1 MRQRFEALELEL
13 LSPLAVKAAKSRG
26 RQYHEP
32 PSENRTYFQR
42 DRDRIV
48 HAKAFRR
55 LKQKTQVFVS
65 ASDHYRSRLT
75 HTLEVAQVSRHL
87 ARLLR
92 LNEDL
97 CECIALAHDLG
108 HTPFG
113 HSGERELNR
122 LMADYGG
129 FEHNLQSRRIVDIL
143 ENKYPGFPGL
153 NLSFEVRE
161 GLIKH
166 RSSESLETTPS
177 DQKEVELPF
186 ISLEAQVCNL
196 ADEIA
201 YNSHDLDDGL
211 SSGLISPSELETN
224 VTLWREAR
232 GAVSSQYQALSDH
245 ELYHLIHSFLI
256 SSFIDDVLVTTAKTI
271 ADSGVVSLDTLQLE
285 KRALVRYS
293 PEMSR
298 KNREL
303 RQFLFKRFYQHH
315 SIYRA
320 NIKGQRIIRGLF
332 EAFLEDPKL
341 LPESYQRKL
350 GKSEPTARVV
360 ADYVAGMTDDYALQE
375 YHTIYT

>member
-13 LSPLAVKAAKSRG
+13 LSPLAVKAAQSKG

-122 LMADYGG
+122 LMANYGG
-129 FEHNLQSRRIVDIL
+129 FEHNLQSRRIVDVL
-143 ENKYPGFPGL
+143 EKKYPGFPGL

-166 RSSESLETTPS
+166 RASDPLETEVTE
-177 DQKEVELPF
+177 QKDMVLPF
-186 ISLEAQVCNL
+186 VSLEAQVCNL

-211 SSGLISPSELETN
+211 SSGLISASDLETN

-232 GAVSSQYQALSDH
+232 GAVSSQYQALSDS

-256 SSFIDDVLVTTAKTI
+256 SAFIDDVLVTTQQAI
-271 ADSGVVSLDTLQLE
+271 LDSGVTALDTLQLH
-285 KRALVRYS
+285 KKSLVRYS
-293 PEMSR
+293 PEMAR

-315 SIYRA
+315 LIYRA
-320 NIKGQRIIRGLF
+320 NIKGQGIIRGLF
-332 EAFLEDPKL
+332 AAFLDDAKL
-341 LPESYQRKL
+341 LPESYQAKL
-350 GKSEPTARVV
+350 GKADPQSRVV
-360 ADYVAGMTDDYALQE
+360 ADYIAGMTDEYALQE

>member
-1 MRQRFEALELEL
+1 MDL
-13 LSPLAVKAAKSRG
+13 LSPLAVKAGQSRG

-75 HTLEVAQVSRHL
+75 HTLEVAQISRHL

-92 LNEDL
+92 VNEDL

-153 NLSFEVRE
+153 NLSFEVSE

-166 RSSESLETTPS
+166 RSSESLDGASS
-177 DQKEVELPF
+177 DQRELALPF
-186 ISLEAQVCNL
+186 VSLEAQVCNL

-245 ELYHLIHSFLI
+245 ELFHLIHSFLI
-256 SSFIDDVLVTTAKTI
+256 SSFIDDVLVTTAKAI
-271 ADSGVVSLDTLQLE
+271 SDSGVVSLEGLQLE
-285 KRALVRYS
+285 KRSLVRYS

-332 EAFLEDPKL
+332 DAFLEDTKL
-341 LPESYQRKL
+341 LPESFQSKL
-350 GKSEPTARVV
+350 GRSDPTARVV
-360 ADYVAGMTDDYALQE
+360 ADYIAGMTDDYALQE

>member
-1 MRQRFEALELEL
+1 MELEL
-13 LSPLAVKAAKSRG
+13 LSPLAVKAAHSKG
-26 RQYHEP
+26 RQYHEA
-32 PSENRTYFQR
+32 PSENRTCFQR

-55 LKQKTQVFVS
+55 LKQKTQVFVN
-65 ASDHYRSRLT
+65 ASDHYRARLT

-87 ARLLR
+87 ARLMR

-97 CECIALAHDLG
+97 AECIALAHDLG

-122 LMADYGG
+122 LMAEHGG
-129 FEHNLQSRRIVDIL
+129 FEHNLQSRRIVDVL
-143 ENKYPGFPGL
+143 EKKYPGFPGL

-166 RSSESLETTPS
+166 RASVGLESDA
-177 DQKEVELPF
+177 DQKDFALPF
-186 ISLEAQVCNL
+186 VSLEAQVCNL

-201 YNSHDLDDGL
+201 YNSHDVDDGL
-211 SSGLISPSELETN
+211 SSGLISASELETN

-232 GAVSSQYQALSDH
+232 GAVSSQYQALSDP

-256 SSFIDDVLVTTAKTI
+256 SAFIDDVLVTTEKAI
-271 ADSGVVSLDTLQLE
+271 LEAGVTSLEALQSQ
-285 KRALVRYS
+285 KKSLVRYS
-293 PEMSR
+293 PEMAR

-315 SIYRA
+315 RIYRA

-332 EAFLEDPKL
+332 EAFSEDIKL
-341 LPESYQRKL
+341 LPESYQAKL
-350 GKSEPTARVV
+350 GKSEPLPRVV
-360 ADYVAGMTDDYALQE
+360 ADYIAGMTDDYALQE

>member
-1 MRQRFEALELEL
+1 MRHRFEALEIEL
-13 LSPLAVKAAKSRG
+13 LSPLAVKAAHSKG

-32 PSENRTYFQR
+32 LSSNRTFFQR

-65 ASDHYRSRLT
+65 ASDHYRARLT
-75 HTLEVAQVSRHL
+75 HTLEVAQISRHL

-129 FEHNLQSRRIVDIL
+129 FEHNLQSRRIVDVL

-166 RSSESLETTPS
+166 RTSDSLDS
-177 DQKEVELPF
+177 DKTDQIEPKLPF

-224 VTLWREAR
+224 VTVWREAR

-256 SSFIDDVLVTTAKTI
+256 SAFIDDALLTTTTAI
-271 ADSGVVSLDTLQLE
+271 EASGLTSLDALQSHQ
-285 KRALVRYS
+285 RSLVRYS
-293 PEMSR
+293 PELSR

-315 SIYRA
+315 SVYRA

-332 EAFLEDPKL
+332 EAFLSDPKL

-350 GKSEPTARVV
+350 GKTEPNARVV
-360 ADYVAGMTDDYALQE
+360 SDYIAGMTDDYALQE
-375 YHTIYT
+375 YHTIYI